1 MSSFNMSQLIDSMSD
16 SNKEKVIAL
25 TLLVKD
31 VNKVP
36 FTAFEIVSKTLM
48 GVMSDEDEEA
58 VESLSLMILQYL
70 SLANMLISNVDDK
83 ELTKQDFDKIKV
95 DNNTLD
101 NLITTFSKNYKE
113 HHRELQINEGM
124 NIIRIEF
131 VKAVAMFTNN
141 QDILTSATNFIFY
154 HANRKLSE
162 DDEVNRDLALINL
175 IKLCIKDGLKE
186 PLKAL
191 LIDLDVEIDSFII
204 QHIQMFVS

>member
-16 SNKEKVIAL
+16 SNKKKVIAL

-48 GVMSDEDEEA
+48 RVMSDEDEEA

-154 HANRKLSE
+154 HANHKLSE
-162 DDEVNRDLALINL
+162 DDRVNRDLALINL

-191 LIDLDVEIDSFII
+191 LIDLDVDIDNFII

>member
-16 SNKEKVIAL
+16 SNKEKVIAF

-48 GVMSDEDEEA
+48 GVMSNEDEE
-58 VESLSLMILQYL
+58 
-70 SLANMLISNVDDK
+70 
-83 ELTKQDFDKIKV
+83 
-95 DNNTLD
+95 
-101 NLITTFSKNYKE
+101 
-113 HHRELQINEGM
+113 
-124 NIIRIEF
+124 
-131 VKAVAMFTNN
+131 AVAMFTNN